1 MLPAIPQIIMLL
13 SNLGVADDVFLHLLQ
28 TNLAHLSE
36 MFIDERMARSKVTS
50 IPCIDWRRL
59 EESGMLITSEPYL
72 RSLMIALY
80 RYDY

>member
-1 MLPAIPQIIMLL
+1 MLL
-13 SNLGVADDVFLHLLQ
+13 SNLGVADDVFLHLLK

-36 MFIDERMARSKVTS
+36 MFINEKMARSKVTIIS
-50 IPCIDWRRL
+50 GVGWRRL

-80 RYDY
+80 RFDL